1 MKVNY
6 AGITPSV
13 ARILEPDVIA
23 SLSGLGLGGEAA
35 SARDVTIWGQET
47 RIIIGYGPS
56 AIWIVDPNDH
66 EKLMPLGAVG
76 ELLVEGPIVGQGY
89 LNDPEKTATAF
100 IADPQWLV
108 AGHNDYAGRRGR
120 LYKTGDLGK
129 YDPDGSG
136 GIVFAG
142 RKDTQVKLRGQRVEL
157 GEIESQLKA
166 RLPSDT
172 NIIAE

>member
-1 MKVNY
+1 
-6 AGITPSV
+6 
-13 ARILEPDVIA
+13 
-23 SLSGLGLGGEAA
+23 
-35 SARDVTIWGQET
+35 
-47 RIIIGYGPS
+47 
-56 AIWIVDPNDH
+56 
-66 EKLMPLGAVG
+66 MPVGAVG

-89 LNDPEKTATAF
+89 LNDPEKTAAAF
-100 IADPQWLV
+100 IEDPPWLT
-108 AGHNDYAGRRGR
+108 AGHGGYPGRRGR

-136 GIVFAG
+136 EIVFVG

-172 NIIAE
+172 NVIAEVIVPLGSGGQPTLVAFLTTPVHEEK